1 MKEQEILEFADFIDT
16 LSESNPDYGI
26 NMFFKTSDKIKEEC
40 YKKISRI
47 EEIDEEIPNVD
58 KSTKGKLSYEKGLLL
73 EELAKQILSIRNI
86 FLFKE
91 RVICDSNEIDLLLQP
106 ITNNGLY
113 GSLLPGYLK
122 KDCLV
127 ECKNHKKPIDVT
139 LLGKFYSLMRYK
151 KVKFGFMISNKPLTG
166 QSPWEDAFGL
176 TKKLYLR
183 DDTIIINITIKMIKE
198 MLESNE
204 SIINII
210 KNQVNEIKYHTNFES
225 SIIKHP
231 AEYLMMETEST

>member
-1 MKEQEILEFADFIDT
+1 MKEEELLQIADFMDE
-16 LSESNPDYGI
+16 LAGMDPDYGI
-26 NMFFKTSDKIKEEC
+26 NTFFKTPDKIKEEC

-47 EEIDEEIPNVD
+47 EEIDKDIPNVD
-58 KSTKGKLSYEKGLLL
+58 RSIKGKLSFEKGLLL
-73 EELAKQILSIRNI
+73 EELAKEILSIRNI

-113 GSLLPGYLK
+113 SSLLPEYLK
-122 KDCLV
+122 RDCLV

-151 KVKFGFMISNKPLTG
+151 KVKFGFMISNKALTG
-166 QSPWEDAFGL
+166 QAPWEDAFGL

-183 DDTIIINITIKMIKE
+183 DDTLIINITIKMIKK

-204 SIINII
+204 SIINVI
-210 KNQVNEIKYHTNFES
+210 KKQVNEIKYHTDFDNN
-225 SIIKHP
+225 ITKHP
-231 AEYLMMETEST
+231 AESLMEK